1 MLVPLKRHA
10 LALPALSLLL
20 FAATQVVAVQA
31 VAGPQAL
38 PGKELWLFG
47 GGERIC
53 SSVEPEYCEASK
65 LAAAQQ
71 FFAQQ
76 QAQTSKTF
84 RCDKKSLQLLQQL
97 AHWPVDAA
105 PQARRLQVLQALS
118 AKQNQILS
126 AAELEQLAELLKLT
140 GDEQSAI
147 EDSCEVR
154 PQRPDGSTARMAV
167 YWPGTYAVTQDLFQ
181 RFIASARER
190 RQLRRPQTPVTQ
202 KPRLLLITASSY
214 NPYEW
219 VDYYQQL
226 FQAAGADVDWLPLE
240 PAISQQV
247 QPWDCGAIEAGR
259 LKHSGQLRRA
269 ERYPE
274 LAVQQQKLCRD
285 PKAMADV
292 VEQADVVFING
303 GDQSLTLRALTSP
316 DGRWLPLVERL
327 LQRVRFA
334 AVPLGGSSAGNAVQS
349 GRPLGD
355 IAMISGGRST
365 HALQHGAL
373 AHDIDAPLCRLS
385 QSCGKVLADEQLTYR
400 PQGGL
405 QLFSLG
411 IADTHFRERNREGR
425 LLRLVQDAK
434 APAGFGVDEAT
445 VLRARFAPDRDGNG
459 QDAMLEVHGSGAV
472 WIVDRT
478 AAKGDL
484 AMSSGMAG
492 LRVSRLLPGDT
503 LHWQQVPASKTAH
516 SEGSGS
522 KGPGS
527 EGQSSQ
533 VQYQGQLSCG
543 TAPRQPT
550 TQVDAEAYA
559 PLALPGLS
567 VRWQLGSEGQVAA
580 CQRSDG
586 RWHYL
591 AQPLSLQLT
600 ATKG

>member
-20 FAATQVVAVQA
+20 LATFQAAAA
-31 VAGPQAL
+31 AQAL

-53 SSVEPEYCEASK
+53 SSVEPEYCEVSQQQ
-65 LAAAQQ
+65 AAQQ
-71 FFAQQ
+71 FFTGQ

-84 RCDKKSLQLLQQL
+84 RCDKNSLQLLQQL
-97 AHWPVDAA
+97 PHWPVDAA

-126 AAELEQLAELLKLT
+126 AAELEQLADQLKLN

-147 EDSCEVR
+147 EDSCEIR

-181 RFIASARER
+181 GFIASARER
-190 RQLRRPQTPVTQ
+190 RQLRQPQTPVTQ

-240 PAISQQV
+240 PALSQQA
-247 QPWDCGAIEAGR
+247 QPWDCSAIEAGR

-274 LAVQQQKLCRD
+274 LAAQQQKLCRD
-285 PKAMADV
+285 PKAMAAL

-303 GDQSLTLRALTSP
+303 GDQSLTLRALTGP
-316 DGRWLPLVERL
+316 DGKWLALTERM
-327 LQRVRFA
+327 LQRVRFE

-349 GRPLGD
+349 GRPLAD
-355 IAMISGGRST
+355 IAMISGGRSS
-365 HALQHGAL
+365 HALQYGAL
-373 AHDIDAPLCRLS
+373 AHDIDAPLCRLT

-445 VLRARFAPDRDGNG
+445 VLRARFARDQDGNG
-459 QDAMLEVHGSGAV
+459 QEAMLEVRGSGAV

-478 AAKGDL
+478 ATKGDL
-484 AMSSGMAG
+484 ALNTGSAHLAG

-503 LHWQQVPASKTAH
+503 LHWLPGSKTSH
-516 SEGSGS
+516 SEG
-522 KGPGS
+522 PGS
-527 EGQSSQ
+527 AGQNNA
-533 VQYQGQLSCG
+533 VQYQGQLTCG
-543 TAPRQPT
+543 TPPRLPAA
-550 TQVDAEAYA
+550 QVDADAYA
-559 PLALPGLS
+559 PLVQPGFS
-567 VRWQLGSEGQVAA
+567 VRWQLGHEGQVAA

-586 RWHYL
+586 RWHYV

>member
-1 MLVPLKRHA
+1 MLVPFKLRTSVT
-10 LALPALSLLL
+10 LALTLWLSTSAL
-20 FAATQVVAVQA
+20 AATQ
-31 VAGPQAL
+31 PL

-53 SSVEPEYCEASK
+53 SSVEPEYCDASK
-65 LAAAQQ
+65 RAEAQQ

-84 RCDKKSLQLLQQL
+84 RCDNKSQLLLQQL
-97 AHWPVDAA
+97 PHWPVDAD
-105 PQARRLQVLQALS
+105 PETRRNQVLQALRM
-118 AKQNQILS
+118 KRDQIQS
-126 AAELEQLAELLKLT
+126 AAELEQLAEQLKLN

-167 YWPGTYAVTQDLFQ
+167 YWPGTYVVTQELFQ
-181 RFIASARER
+181 GFVDSARQR
-190 RQLRRPQTPVTQ
+190 RQLRSPQTPASQ
-202 KPRLLLITASSY
+202 KPRLLLITASS
-214 NPYEW
+214 NSPYEW

-240 PAISQQV
+240 PALSQQA
-247 QPWDCGAIEAGR
+247 QPWDCSAIETGR
-259 LKHSGQLRRA
+259 LKQSGQLRRA

-274 LAVQQQKLCRD
+274 LAAQQQQLCRN
-285 PKAMADV
+285 PKAMADL

-303 GDQSLTLRALTSP
+303 GDQSLTLRALTGP
-316 DGRWLPLVERL
+316 DGIWLALTERL
-327 LQRVRFA
+327 LQRVRFE

-355 IAMISGGRST
+355 IAMISGGRSA
-365 HALQHGAL
+365 HALQYGAL
-373 AHDIDAPLCRLS
+373 AHDIDAPLCRLT

-425 LLRLVQDAK
+425 LLRLVQDAN

-445 VLRARFAPDRDGNG
+445 VLRARFAPDLDGNS
-459 QDAMLEVHGSGAV
+459 QDAMLEVRGSGAV
-472 WIVDRT
+472 WIIDRSV
-478 AAKGDL
+478 ARGDL
-484 AMSSGMAG
+484 RGPAAT
-492 LRVSRLLPGDT
+492 LQQLKVSRLLPGDK
-503 LHWQQVPASKTAH
+503 LHWQQQTGKP
-516 SEGSGS
+516 
-522 KGPGS
+522 
-527 EGQSSQ
+527 
-533 VQYQGQLSCG
+533 VQYQGQLTCG
-543 TAPRQPT
+543 TPATIPA
-550 TQVDAEAYA
+550 TQVDSDAYA
-559 PLALPGLS
+559 PLRQPGFS
-567 VRWQLGSEGQVAA
+567 VQWQLGQAGKVEA

-600 ATKG
+600 TTKG

>member
-10 LALPALSLLL
+10 VTLPSLSLLL
-20 FAATQVVAVQA
+20 FTTVTGQA
-31 VAGPQAL
+31 GAGPQVL

-53 SSVEPEYCEASK
+53 SSVEPEYCEASQ

-71 FFAQQ
+71 FFARQ

-84 RCDKKSLQLLQQL
+84 LCDKQSLQLLQQL
-97 AHWPVDAA
+97 PHWPVDSA
-105 PQARRLQVLQALS
+105 PQARRLQVLQALG
-118 AKQNQILS
+118 AKRDQILS
-126 AAELEQLAELLKLT
+126 TAELEQLAEQLKLT
-140 GDEQSAI
+140 GNEQSAI

-154 PQRPDGSTARMAV
+154 PQRSDGSTARMAV
-167 YWPGTYAVTQDLFQ
+167 YWPGTDAVTRELFQ
-181 RFIASARER
+181 GFIDSARER
-190 RQLRRPQTPVTQ
+190 RQLRHAQTPVMQ
-202 KPRLLLITASSY
+202 RPRLLLITASSY

-240 PAISQQV
+240 PAISQQA

-259 LKHSGQLRRA
+259 FLHSGQLRRA

-274 LAVQQQKLCRD
+274 LAAQQQKLCLD
-285 PKAMADV
+285 PKAMADL

-303 GDQSLTLRALTSP
+303 GDQSLTLRALTDP

-355 IAMISGGRST
+355 IAMISGGRSA

-425 LLRLVQDAK
+425 LLRLVHDAK

-445 VLRARFAPDRDGNG
+445 VLRARFAPDLDGNG
-459 QDAMLEVHGSGAV
+459 QDAMLEVRGSGAV

-478 AAKGDL
+478 AAQGDL
-484 AMSSGMAG
+484 TLNAGSAHLDG
-492 LRVSRLLPGDT
+492 LRVSRLLAGDT
-503 LHWQQVPASKTAH
+503 LHWQQVPTNKTIH
-516 SEGSGS
+516 SARLGST
-522 KGPGS
+522 
-527 EGQSSQ
+527 GQSSQ
-533 VQYQGQLSCG
+533 VQYQGRLSCSTPLRL
-543 TAPRQPT
+543 TAS
-550 TQVDAEAYA
+550 QVDTEAYA
-559 PLALPGLS
+559 PLPLPRLS
-567 VRWQLGSEGQVAA
+567 VRWQLGSNGQAMA

-591 AQPLSLQLT
+591 AQPLAVQLT
-600 ATKG
+600 VSEG

>member
-10 LALPALSLLL
+10 VTLPSLSLLL
-20 FAATQVVAVQA
+20 FAAVIGQAGAGAQV
-31 VAGPQAL
+31 L

-53 SSVEPEYCEASK
+53 SSVEPEYCEASQ

-71 FFAQQ
+71 FFARQ

-84 RCDKKSLQLLQQL
+84 LCDKQSLQLLQQL
-97 AHWPVDAA
+97 PHWPVDSA
-105 PQARRLQVLQALS
+105 PQARRLQVLQALG
-118 AKQNQILS
+118 AKRDQILS
-126 AAELEQLAELLKLT
+126 TAELEQLAEQLKLT
-140 GDEQSAI
+140 GNEQSAI

-154 PQRPDGSTARMAV
+154 PQRSDGSTARMAV
-167 YWPGTYAVTQDLFQ
+167 YWPGTDAVTRELFQ
-181 RFIASARER
+181 GFIDSARER
-190 RQLRRPQTPVTQ
+190 RQLRHAQTPVMQ
-202 KPRLLLITASSY
+202 RPRLLLITASSY

-240 PAISQQV
+240 PAISQQA

-259 LKHSGQLRRA
+259 FQHSGQLRRA

-274 LAVQQQKLCRD
+274 LAAQQQKLCLD
-285 PKAMADV
+285 PKAMADL

-303 GDQSLTLRALTSP
+303 GDQSLTLRALTAP

-355 IAMISGGRST
+355 IAMISGGRSA

-411 IADTHFRERNREGR
+411 ITDTHFRERNREGR
-425 LLRLVQDAK
+425 LLRLVHDAK

-445 VLRARFAPDRDGNG
+445 VLRARFAPDLDGNG
-459 QDAMLEVHGSGAV
+459 QDAMLEVRGSGAV

-478 AAKGDL
+478 AAQGDL
-484 AMSSGMAG
+484 TLNAGSAHLDG
-492 LRVSRLLPGDT
+492 LRVSRLLAGDT
-503 LHWQQVPASKTAH
+503 LHWQQVPTNKTIH
-516 SEGSGS
+516 SARLGST
-522 KGPGS
+522 
-527 EGQSSQ
+527 GQSSQ
-533 VQYQGQLSCG
+533 VQYQGRLSCSTPLRL
-543 TAPRQPT
+543 TAS
-550 TQVDAEAYA
+550 QVDTEAYA
-559 PLALPGLS
+559 PLSLPRLS
-567 VRWQLGSEGQVAA
+567 VRWQLGSERQVAA

-591 AQPLSLQLT
+591 AQPLAVQLT
-600 ATKG
+600 VSEG